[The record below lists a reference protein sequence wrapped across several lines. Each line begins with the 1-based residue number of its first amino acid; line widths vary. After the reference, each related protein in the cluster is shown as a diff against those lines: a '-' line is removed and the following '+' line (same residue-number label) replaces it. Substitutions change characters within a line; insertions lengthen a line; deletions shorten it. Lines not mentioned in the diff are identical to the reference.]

1 MPLPLSAL
9 IIAVPTFFYARLVRG
24 VDRFETEPVKY
35 LIAAFLWGAIPAAF
49 FALIAQLVL
58 AIPTSAAIGESGMEA
73 VATAIYAPIT
83 EEIAKGL
90 AVAIVYL
97 LRRREFDGW
106 IDGIVYGS
114 TVGFGFAYVEN
125 VLYLADTE
133 SLGDWIGLFVLRVL
147 VLGFMHGFWT
157 SLTGIGFGLARH
169 APSNGRK
176 LAYILGGL
184 MLAILAHAVHN
195 ASIVLAD
202 VTGAATLCGGLL
214 NYAVLIALM
223 FGLRRVGARHERQL
237 FRSYM
242 VDEVPAVITPEAYSA
257 LWDAKSNSESLPQ
270 PRATFYQLAGELAQR
285 KQQILRGEAS
295 ASADV
300 DRLREQLR
308 RMSYPDV
315 VTGNS

>member
-24 VDRFETEPVKY
+24 VDRFETEPTKY
-35 LIAAFLWGAIPAAF
+35 LVAAFLWGAIPAAF

-73 VATAIYAPIT
+73 VSTAIYAPIT

-125 VLYLADTE
+125 VLYLADTA
-133 SLGDWIGLFVLRVL
+133 SLGDWVGLFVLRVL

-157 SLTGIGFGLARH
+157 SLIGIGFGLARH
-169 APSNGRK
+169 EPSNGRK
-176 LAYILGGL
+176 LIYIFGGL
-184 MLAILAHAVHN
+184 LLAILAHAVHN

-202 VTGAATLCGGLL
+202 ATGAATLCGGLL
-214 NYAVLIALM
+214 NYGVLIALM
-223 FGLRRVGARHERQL
+223 IGLRRVGARHERQL

-242 VDEVPAVITPEAYSA
+242 VDEVPTVISPEAYSA
-257 LWDAKSNSESLPQ
+257 LWDAKSKSESLPQ
-270 PRATFYQLAGELAQR
+270 PRATFYQLAGELAQC

-295 ASADV
+295 ANADV

-308 RMSYPDV
+308 KMSYPLE
-315 VTGNS
+315 SQK